1 MKIEKI
7 DKNFSTAANVGGAVW
22 YDVKSAPFK
31 TYGVYFDASAGL
43 YAAMPFDVAKSVSN
57 GPWAACAVILAE
69 EGIRF
74 GTDSPFVAV
83 KITLDGVTGFPH
95 MPLSGTSGAA
105 LYAEFSD
112 GRDRFLGAVIPPYD
126 TDGIYEGRVVSPHTA
141 VRSGLR
147 CIFRCIT
154 G

>member
-7 DKNFSTAANVGGAVW
+7 DKNFSTAANIGGAVW

-43 YAAMPFDVAKSVSN
+43 YARMPFDVAKSVSN
-57 GPWAACAVILAE
+57 GVGSLCRHTC
-69 EGIRF
+69 GGRIRF

-95 MPLSGTSGAA
+95 MLFRAPRERLFTRNFQTVATD
-105 LYAEFSD
+105 FS
-112 GRDRFLGAVIPPYD
+112 AP
-126 TDGIYEGRVVSPHTA
+126 
-141 VRSGLR
+141 
-147 CIFRCIT
+147 
-154 G
+154 